1 MHFKTFEVQKCFLS
15 KQIQMSNILVVG
27 GSRGIGEALINA
39 LLPDHKVINLSRT
52 APSIVHENL
61 QHHSFDAL
69 IDEIPVFE
77 DVQSIVYCPGS
88 INLKPITSLKPEDFI
103 KDFEINVLG
112 AVKVIQKYA
121 RKLKKQDNASV
132 VLFSTV
138 AVKQG
143 MPFHASVAAA
153 KGGIEGLTKSLAAEF
168 AGSVR
173 FNCVAPTMTK
183 TSLAAGILKNEEAE
197 QRIAQRHPSKQINEA
212 EDVAALVQFLLSS
225 SSKNIT
231 GQILGI
237 DGGMSTLKP

>member
-1 MHFKTFEVQKCFLS
+1 MA
-15 KQIQMSNILVVG
+15 NILVVG
-27 GSRGIGEALINA
+27 GSKGIGAALIET
-39 LLPDHKVINLSRT
+39 LLPENTVINLSRT
-52 APSIVHENL
+52 APSITHPNL
-61 QHHSFDAL
+61 THNDFDVL
-69 IDEIPVFE
+69 QDDIPLFE
-77 DVQSIVYCPGS
+77 DIQAIVYCPGS
-88 INLKPITSLKPEDFI
+88 INLKPITSLKTEDF
-103 KDFEINVLG
+103 KADFEINVLG
-112 AVKVIQKYA
+112 AVKIIQKYA

-138 AVKQG
+138 AVQQG

-153 KGGIEGLTKSLAAEF
+153 KGAIEGITKSLAAEF

-173 FNCVAPTMTK
+173 FNCVAPTMTR

-197 QRIAQRHPSKQINEA
+197 QRIAQRHPSKKINEA
-212 EDVAALVQFLLSS
+212 EDVAALVQFLLSP